1 MSSFFEIALK
11 TAVVNSGKIALF
23 SFLGSSQSYRCQLR
37 YLMGSIISLFL
48 ESSKGYDYQ
57 LGKHS
62 ALQFFHVAVQA
73 TVVNSDSW
81 REA

>member
-1 MSSFFEIALK
+1 
-11 TAVVNSGKIALF
+11 
-23 SFLGSSQSYRCQLR
+23 
-37 YLMGSIISLFL
+37 MGSIISLFL